1 MNLMRDI
8 CQEYNLTPETVQY
21 INNVYRISQAFRNT
35 PLRRLDNVSDL
46 ENISMRML
54 RRIGRNL
61 GISNVNSIPTRELL
75 ENRIFHAYQCL
86 INVSHDAN
94 LQLDHDIIHD

>member
-46 ENISMRML
+46 ENISIRML

-75 ENRIFHAYQCL
+75 ENRIFHVYQCL
-86 INVSHDAN
+86 INVPNNEIYYADDTI
-94 LQLDHDIIHD
+94 LD

>member
-1 MNLMRDI
+1 MRDI

-46 ENISMRML
+46 ENISIRML

-75 ENRIFHAYQCL
+75 ENRIFHDDT
-86 INVSHDAN
+86 I
-94 LQLDHDIIHD
+94 LD

>member
-46 ENISMRML
+46 ENISMRVL
-54 RRIGRNL
+54 RRIARDL

-75 ENRIFHAYQCL
+75 ENHIFHAYQCL

>member
-54 RRIGRNL
+54 RRIGRDL
-61 GISNVNSIPTRELL
+61 GISNDNSIPTRELL
-75 ENRIFHAYQCL
+75 ENRIFHVYQCL
-86 INVSHDAN
+86 INVPNNEIYYADDTI
-94 LQLDHDIIHD
+94 LD

>member
-54 RRIGRNL
+54 CRIGRNL

-75 ENRIFHAYQCL
+75 ENRIFHVYQCL
-86 INVSHDAN
+86 INVPNNEIYYADDTI
-94 LQLDHDIIHD
+94 LD

>member
-1 MNLMRDI
+1 MDLVEDI
-8 CQEYNLTPETVQY
+8 CHEYCLTPETCQY
-21 INNVYRISQAFRNT
+21 ISNVYRISQAFRNT

-54 RRIGRNL
+54 RRIGRDL
-61 GISNVNSIPTRELL
+61 GISNDNSIPTRELL
-75 ENRIFHAYQCL
+75 ENRIFHVYQCL

-94 LQLDHDIIHD
+94 FTI

>member
-54 RRIGRNL
+54 RRIARDL
-61 GISNVNSIPTRELL
+61 GISNVNSIPTRDLL

-86 INVSHDAN
+86 INVPNNEIYYADDTI
-94 LQLDHDIIHD
+94 LD

>member
-54 RRIGRNL
+54 RRIGRDL
-61 GISNVNSIPTRELL
+61 GMINVNSIPSKELL
-75 ENRIFHAYQCL
+75 ENQIYFAYQCL
-86 INVSHDAN
+86 INVPNNQIYFADA
-94 LQLDHDIIHD
+94 

>member
-54 RRIGRNL
+54 RRIARDL
-61 GISNVNSIPTRELL
+61 GISNVNLIPTRDLL
-75 ENRIFHAYQCL
+75 ENHIFHAYQCL
-86 INVSHDAN
+86 INVPNNEIYYADDTI
-94 LQLDHDIIHD
+94 LD